1 MQNTNHII
9 SLFAADRKVSKAV
22 RGNNFILL
30 QNHQNWFWIKKVTP
44 D

>member
-22 RGNNFILL
+22 RGNNFILEPSKL
-30 QNHQNWFWIKKVTP
+30 VLDDKITP